1 VVKTSGEETLNNS
14 RPFAYLG
21 LFLALVLLA
30 SVFTWILVRFG
41 APNPTRVEVGAA
53 SDYLP
58 GQEPRLFG
66 AENGY
71 FFVLNFDGELIAV
84 TARSSHKHSCQV
96 HWDAMRNIFLD
107 PCTGT
112 QFYPQGTYRNG
123 PPGELER
130 LPIQVQDGRLW
141 VNLGYR

>member
-1 VVKTSGEETLNNS
+1 MKNF

-30 SVFTWILVRFG
+30 SAFTWILVRFG
-41 APNPTRVEVGAA
+41 TPEPTLVDVGTAR
-53 SDYLP
+53 DYLP

-66 AENGY
+66 EENGY
-71 FFVLNFDGELIAV
+71 FFVLNFEGELIAV
-84 TARSSHKHSCQV
+84 TARSNHIYSCQV
-96 HWDAMRNIFLD
+96 HWSAMGNAFID
-107 PCTGT
+107 PCMGT
-112 QFYPQGTYRNG
+112 HFFPQGAYRGSG
-123 PPGELER
+123 PPGELTR

>member
-1 VVKTSGEETLNNS
+1 MSNF

-21 LFLALVLLA
+21 LFLALVVLT
-30 SVFTWILVRFG
+30 SVFAWILVRFG
-41 APNPTRVEVGAA
+41 TPEPTLVDVGAA
-53 SDYLP
+53 SDYLA

-71 FFVLNFDGELIAV
+71 FFVLNFEGELIAV
-84 TARSSHKHSCQV
+84 TARSDHNYGCQV
-96 HWDAMRNIFLD
+96 HWNAMRNTFVD
-107 PCTGT
+107 PCMGT
-112 QFYPQGTYRNG
+112 HFSPQGAYRGSG
-123 PPGELER
+123 PPGELMR

>member
-1 VVKTSGEETLNNS
+1 MRNF

-21 LFLALVLLA
+21 LFLALALLA
-30 SVFTWILVRFG
+30 SAFAWILLRFG
-41 APNPTRVEVGAA
+41 TPQAQLVYAGEAK
-53 SDYLP
+53 DYLP
-58 GQEPRLFG
+58 GQALRLFR

-84 TARSSHKHSCQV
+84 TARSNHRAGCQV
-96 HWDAMRNIFLD
+96 HWIALSNAFVD
-107 PCTGT
+107 PCMGT
-112 QFYPQGTYRNG
+112 HFSPHGAYRGGG

-130 LPIQVQDGRLW
+130 LPIQVQDGQLW